1 MNSIAIIS
9 LNKFMLI
16 YIALI
21 FILFIMRKFKINQEK
36 LLFLASA
43 RMSIQL
49 IIAGY
54 ILTYIFKHPSPI
66 FVAIY
71 LLIMVSFAIYR
82 VIGKNADL
90 NLKFKLIIGASLF
103 FSGFLTILFFIY
115 IIIGKS
121 IFNPQYAIP
130 ISGMLFGNSM
140 NGTAI
145 AIKTFNNLISAKKL
159 QIKTLVN
166 IGIDPEKILLP
177 FVRESLE
184 TALIPTLNSMVGMG
198 IVSLPGMMTGQILS
212 GTLPTTAILY
222 QICITIAITLT
233 VCLSSFFSLYFG
245 QKTLLDSNKQIKI

>member
-1 MNSIAIIS
+1 MNNIAIIN
-9 LNKFMLI
+9 LHKFILI
-16 YIALI
+16 YLALI
-21 FILFIMRKFKINQEK
+21 FILFIMKKFKVNQEK
-36 LLFLASA
+36 LLFIASA

-49 IIAGY
+49 ILAGY
-54 ILTYIFKHPSPI
+54 ILTYIFKHPSPT
-66 FVAIY
+66 FVVIY

-82 VIGKNADL
+82 VIGKNKYL
-90 NLKFKLIIGASLF
+90 NTNFKLIIAGSLF

-115 IIIGKS
+115 IIVGKS
-121 IFNPQYAIP
+121 IFDPQYAIP

-140 NGTAI
+140 NGTSI

-159 QIKTLVN
+159 QIVTLIN
-166 IGIDPEKILLP
+166 IGVNPEKILLP
-177 FVRESLE
+177 FIREAFE
-184 TALIPTLNSMVGMG
+184 TALIPTLNSMIGMG

-245 QKTLLDSNKQIKI
+245 QKTLLDNNKQIKI